1 MRSNSAADPLVC
13 EYRTSYTVLLPSNA
27 ASPAM
32 PTKESRQMRL
42 PRLTSAPAHGA
53 DDTGVEFLS
62 LYRQLLADIESW
74 CKPTGAPITQVI
86 RRQALRDYVEVY
98 CHTYPRQPSCPF
110 PPRFGRYLAYLDGFD
125 DIVEAIDGWCE
136 WLNRQFLPGVVPI
149 HLIRSALEEWDEP
162 RHPTDL
168 PYTAAFQPL
177 FGSIA
182 SVHEPA

>member
-1 MRSNSAADPLVC
+1 MRSNSAAADPPMS
-13 EYRTSYTVLLPSNA
+13 EYRPSYAALLDTTSPSV
-27 ASPAM
+27 
-32 PTKESRQMRL
+32 PTKESRTMRVSH
-42 PRLTSAPAHGA
+42 PTSATERAI

-62 LYRQLLADIESW
+62 LYRQLLADIDRW
-74 CKPTGAPITQVI
+74 CKPSGAPITQVI

-125 DIVEAIDGWCE
+125 EIVEAIDGWCE

-162 RHPTDL
+162 RRPTDL
-168 PYTAAFQPL
+168 PYASAFQPM
-177 FGSIA
+177 FGSMMPA
-182 SVHEPA
+182 HEPV

>member
-1 MRSNSAADPLVC
+1 MRSNSAADPPMC
-13 EYRTSYTVLLPSNA
+13 EYHTSYTALLDNVLPPV
-27 ASPAM
+27 PA
-32 PTKESRQMRL
+32 KASRQMRL
-42 PRLTSAPAHGA
+42 PRLTSATGRDA

-62 LYRQLLADIESW
+62 LYRQLLADIECW

-136 WLNRQFLPGVVPI
+136 WLSRQFLPGVVPI
-149 HLIRSALEEWDEP
+149 HLIRSALDEWDEA
-162 RHPTDL
+162 RRSTDL
-168 PYTAAFQPL
+168 PYTPAFHPV
-177 FGSIA
+177 FGSIT
-182 SVHEPA
+182 VHEPV

>member
-1 MRSNSAADPLVC
+1 MRSNSSADPPAC
-13 EYRTSYTVLLPSNA
+13 DYRTSYTALRPSDAVLPPM
-27 ASPAM
+27 PA
-32 PTKESRQMRL
+32 KEPRQTRL
-42 PRLTSAPAHGA
+42 PRLAATSTRDA

-62 LYRQLLADIESW
+62 LYRQLLADIECW

-149 HLIRSALEEWDEP
+149 HLIRRALDEWDEP
-162 RHPTDL
+162 RRSMEL
-168 PYTAAFQPL
+168 PYTPAFNPV
-177 FGSIA
+177 FGSLA
-182 SVHEPA
+182 AHEPL

>member
-1 MRSNSAADPLVC
+1 MRSNSAADPLTC
-13 EYRTSYTVLLPSNA
+13 DHSMSYTALLPNDA
-27 ASPAM
+27 ATPASPI
-32 PTKESRQMRL
+32 KESRQMRL
-42 PRLTSAPAHGA
+42 PRFASAPTRAA
-53 DDTGVEFLS
+53 DDTGVEFLT
-62 LYRQLLADIESW
+62 LYRQLLSDIEGW

-110 PPRFGRYLAYLDGFD
+110 PPRFGRYLAYLDGFE

-162 RHPTDL
+162 RRPTEL
-168 PYTAAFQPL
+168 PYTSAFNPV
-177 FGSIA
+177 FGSLA
-182 SVHEPA
+182 AHEPF